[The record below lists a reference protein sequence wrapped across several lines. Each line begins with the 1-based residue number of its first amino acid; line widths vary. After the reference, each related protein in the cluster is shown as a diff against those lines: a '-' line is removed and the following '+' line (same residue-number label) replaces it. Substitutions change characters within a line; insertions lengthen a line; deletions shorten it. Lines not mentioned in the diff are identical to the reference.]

1 MPKLTVAQIS
11 DLRALRDH
19 CVALG
24 ADLVVIGAI
33 RFDSG
38 VNAFVFGLW
47 KNWVYW
53 VCIGCVLGG
62 QRSRH
67 LLSAMPEL
75 SLKIFEYAHEHG
87 RVTIGDIVKLT
98 GVGTHSNSTS
108 AGIWKKAT

>member
-53 VCIGCVLGG
+53 VCIGWPTIPPSPICHARVVAENF
-62 QRSRH
+62 RVCTRTRARH
-67 LLSAMPEL
+67 DRRYS
-75 SLKIFEYAHEHG
+75 
-87 RVTIGDIVKLT
+87 
-98 GVGTHSNSTS
+98 
-108 AGIWKKAT
+108 